1 MFRSVTQAVAENFK
15 KKKKKK
21 EWIQIQQQKEMH
33 KLSVAAD
40 KPLKWRKGRKKLTK
54 SPQGQNEV
62 GQWGPLCH
70 LLKSGTNPSVRSCNL

>member
-40 KPLKWRKGRKKLTK
+40 KPLK
-54 SPQGQNEV
+54 
-62 GQWGPLCH
+62 
-70 LLKSGTNPSVRSCNL
+70 